1 MRVRLADSLHYLG
14 EFASLPENRVA
25 TLTSVEERIKSA
37 PVSPWVFCLYSK
49 LVTEISNDRMAEA
62 APTFDALVSSL
73 SLPATQGV
81 EAFLGPSIPGAW
93 WEHLCLLLDTDAKR
107 SFKPQASSHEA
118 LALTEQEIGAAFALM
133 QYADPILHDE
143 VRHLLRMIVL
153 GAPASSH
160 LDDVF
165 NGASTFF
172 LWGATLLNA
181 NLRRSPIS
189 MMDLLIH
196 ESSHVL
202 LFGLSADGA
211 LTRNSADQ
219 RYFSPLRSDPRPIDG
234 IFHGCFVATRVHLA
248 MGRILKRGD
257 LALEVKQQALERQRS
272 NGNTG
277 RISLEL
283 LERHAELTDS
293 GMKIFRTLRDY
304 WSGISS
310 REDGKEN

>member
-25 TLTSVEERIKSA
+25 ALISVEERIKSA

-62 APTFDALVSSL
+62 APTLDALVSSL
-73 SLPATQGV
+73 SLPTTQGV
-81 EAFLGPSIPGAW
+81 EAFLSPSIPGAW

-107 SFKPQASSHEA
+107 SFKPQASSNEA

-172 LWGATLLNA
+172 LWSATLLNA

-211 LTRNSADQ
+211 LTRNSGDQ

-277 RISLEL
+277 RISLEV

-310 REDGKEN
+310 R